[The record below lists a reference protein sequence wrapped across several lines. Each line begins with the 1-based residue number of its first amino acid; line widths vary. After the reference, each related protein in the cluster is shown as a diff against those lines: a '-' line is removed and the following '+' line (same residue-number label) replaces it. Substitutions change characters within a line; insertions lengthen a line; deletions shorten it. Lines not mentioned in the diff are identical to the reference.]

1 MNDLDTLIPLME
13 RFIFEINLVNSN
25 LPGFSGLN
33 AIAKSRLIRWFPFNM
48 TWKKFTGWDDF
59 PKELFGQQIC
69 VLSDSFVS
77 PEVPEND
84 SWSFFGS
91 VINEKVTHYFVPTP
105 YLDLDIV
112 KSAFYRLPDFIKN
125 EFGIVIFDTHE
136 YWENLIQPLI
146 NKWEDNFLGEE
157 PKIGELC
164 FIWRA
169 GYDDIKISRHIPD
182 NRTEPPYDF
191 CWEDY
196 EDYSPLYF
204 HRLPPSP
211 DSRKREISMA

>member
-1 MNDLDTLIPLME
+1 MNDLVLLANK
-13 RFIFEINLVNSN
+13 FISDLNL
-25 LPGFSGLN
+25 LGP
-33 AIAKSRLIRWFPFNM
+33 AIDHSSALKFIASSRLVRWFPFNM

-69 VLSDSFVS
+69 VLSDSFIS
-77 PEVPEND
+77 PEVPEDN

-91 VINEKVTHYFVPTP
+91 VINEGVTHYFVPTP
-105 YLDLDIV
+105 YLDLDMV
-112 KSAFYRLPDFIKN
+112 KSAFYRLPEFIKN
-125 EFGIVIFDTHE
+125 EHGTIIFDTQW
-136 YWENLIQPLI
+136 YWENLIHPLI

-157 PKIGELC
+157 PEIGELC
-164 FIWRA
+164 FIWRT

-182 NRTEPPYDF
+182 NRTDPLHDF